1 MSEGA
6 VVDGSVTLRVSPAP
20 GPDANTRSSA
30 SEEPTCG
37 YARGVVER
45 PDVVIVGGGVMG
57 TAAARALSSRGRAI
71 LLLERFTFGHANGS
85 SGGST
90 RNFRLTYHDP
100 VYVRMARQ
108 ALERWRRLE
117 SEAGLE
123 LMRVVGGL
131 DVGEATDASAAAL
144 EAAGESFERPSAAD
158 VAERWPSLRFDE
170 GSTFLYQ
177 QEGAIIRS
185 DEAIA
190 AQVRLAGAS
199 GAELR
204 EGAVVDTLRPVG
216 EGVELVTS
224 RDEVIRAPVAIIAA
238 GAWAAPLLRNAGID
252 LRLRPTLEQ
261 STHFEMTGEGSTIPT
276 IIDWDPA
283 PSQPPY
289 LVPNP
294 FRPGECKAGSH
305 LSGPVIDL
313 DARSF
318 EPDVDREASTIDW
331 IGERLA
337 SPPKLLKT
345 ETCLYTT
352 TPDEDFVIDRVGPL
366 VIASPCTGHGF
377 KFAPLVGE
385 LLADLAAGEATSVP
399 LDRFRAGRPALRV

>member
-1 MSEGA
+1 
-6 VVDGSVTLRVSPAP
+6 
-20 GPDANTRSSA
+20 
-30 SEEPTCG
+30 
-37 YARGVVER
+37 
-45 PDVVIVGGGVMG
+45 VVIVGGGVMG
-57 TAAARALSSRGRAI
+57 TAAARALSPRGRVV

-117 SEAGLE
+117 SEASLE
-123 LMRVVGGL
+123 LLRVVGGL
-131 DVGEATDASAAAL
+131 DVGEATDAAAAAL
-144 EAAGESFERPSAAD
+144 EAAGESFERPSAAE
-158 VAERWPSLRFDE
+158 VAERWPVLRFDE

-177 QEGAIIRS
+177 PEGAILRA
-185 DEAIA
+185 DEVIG
-190 AQVRLAGAS
+190 AQVRLARAA

-204 EGAVVDTLRPVG
+204 ERTVVDSLHAMG

-224 RDEVIRAPVAIIAA
+224 RDEVIRAPVAIVAS
-238 GAWAAPLLRNAGID
+238 GAWASPLLRSAGID
-252 LRLRPTLEQ
+252 LPLQPTLEQ
-261 STHFEMTGEGSTIPT
+261 STHYVMEGPPIPT
-276 IIDWDPA
+276 IIDWDAA

-305 LSGPVIDL
+305 LSGPVIDP

-318 EPDVDREASTIDW
+318 EPDVDREASTFDW
-331 IGERLA
+331 LGERLA
-337 SPPKLLKT
+337 SPLRLLKT

-385 LLADLAAGEATSVP
+385 LLADLAAGEPSSVP
-399 LDRFRAGRPALRV
+399 LDRFKADRPALRV

>member
-1 MSEGA
+1 M
-6 VVDGSVTLRVSPAP
+6 
-20 GPDANTRSSA
+20 
-30 SEEPTCG
+30 
-37 YARGVVER
+37 
-45 PDVVIVGGGVMG
+45 VIVGGGVMG
-57 TAAARALSSRGRAI
+57 TSAARALSSRGRAI

-224 RDEVIRAPVAIIAA
+224 RDEVIRAPVAIVAA
-238 GAWAAPLLRNAGID
+238 GAWAAPLLRDAGID

-261 STHFEMTGEGSTIPT
+261 STHFEMTGEGSKIPT
-276 IIDWDPA
+276 IIDWDAA

>member
-1 MSEGA
+1 MSDGA

-20 GPDANTRSSA
+20 APDANTPSSA
-30 SEEPTCG
+30 SVEPRYG

-57 TAAARALSSRGRAI
+57 TAAARALSSRGRAV

-100 VYVRMARQ
+100 VYVRMARH

-117 SEAGLE
+117 SEADLE
-123 LMRVVGGL
+123 LLRVVGGL
-131 DVGEATDASAAAL
+131 DVGEATDVSAAAL
-144 EAAGESFERPSAAD
+144 ESAGESFERPSAAD
-158 VAERWPSLRFDE
+158 VAERWPLLRFDE

-177 QEGAIIRS
+177 PEGAIVRA

-190 AQVRLAGAS
+190 AQVRLARAAGAD
-199 GAELR
+199 LR
-204 EGAVVDTLRPVG
+204 ERAVVDALRPVG

-224 RDEVIRAPVAIIAA
+224 DGEVIRAPTAIVAA
-238 GAWAAPLLRNAGID
+238 GAWAAPLLRDAGID
-252 LRLRPTLEQ
+252 LPLRPTLEQ
-261 STHFEMTGEGSTIPT
+261 STHFEMASEGSSIPT
-276 IIDWDPA
+276 IIEWDPD

-305 LSGPVIDL
+305 LSGPVIAL

-318 EPDVDREASTIDW
+318 DPDAGREASTIGW
-331 IGERLA
+331 VGERLA
-337 SPPKLLKT
+337 SPPRLLKT

-352 TPDEDFVIDRVGPL
+352 TPDEDFVIDRIGPL
-366 VIASPCTGHGF
+366 VIASPCSGHGF

-385 LLADLAAGEATSVP
+385 LLADLAAGEPSPVP
-399 LDRFRAGRPALRV
+399 LDRFRADRPTLRI